1 MALLFLQGCSK
12 LQPGADPVVF
22 SLDTKAIVSA
32 GDNKTFRVMLFNE
45 QDRSFVQ
52 SGTYY
57 KAAGETALVACELN
71 AGAFVKEDASKG
83 INGFSGNANV
93 VLVSPG
99 IMNNNDGSLDYNP
112 DQGGLYVN
120 APKIYAIGR
129 YGAITLTDPLYEP
142 KSTISFEFYQKTGVS
157 GFSIADDKVM
167 IVGVNAQDETVRIYP
182 ALRQV
187 VMASNSQ
194 EREIPLARNEP
205 PSADPAL
212 NNYLKCYN
220 TADAN
225 KLQIASGIYAP
236 KDVAHKYLNILS
248 GVNVKD
254 GDYIYMSCT
263 MTQGT
268 RTFNLRLPLNAEN
281 VEMLPQYHYV
291 YKVLVES
298 DYISVVLDVY
308 DNSSNHWQGGGDS
321 SSNVGTLSNSIKI
334 GEWSDNGWTPA
345 GNIGFEIG

>member
-12 LQPGADPVVF
+12 LQPGADSVVF

-32 GDNKTFRVMLFNE
+32 EDNKTFRVMLFNE

-99 IMNNNDGSLDYNP
+99 IMNYNDGSLDYNP

-120 APKIYAIGR
+120 APKVYAIGR

-142 KSTISFEFYQKTGVS
+142 KSTISFEFYQKEGVR

-167 IVGVNAQDETVRIYP
+167 IVGVNAQKEKVRIYP

-194 EREIPLARNEP
+194 EREIHLTKIQTPTHPNE
-205 PSADPAL
+205 
-212 NNYLKCYN
+212 NNYLKYN

-225 KLQIASGIYAP
+225 KLHIASGIYAP
-236 KDVAHKYLNILS
+236 KDVAHNYLKILS

-308 DNSSNHWQGGGDS
+308 DNSSNDWQGGGGG

-334 GEWSDNGWTPA
+334 GEWSDNGWTSA
-345 GNIGFEIG
+345 GDIGFEIG

>member
-1 MALLFLQGCSK
+1 M
-12 LQPGADPVVF
+12 QPGADPVVF
-22 SLDTKAIVSA
+22 SLDTKAIV
-32 GDNKTFRVMLFNE
+32 GVQDEKTFRVMLYNE

-52 SGTYY
+52 TGTYY
-57 KAAGETALVACELN
+57 KKIGVNALVACSLDE
-71 AGAFVKEDASKG
+71 AGAYVNEDESKG
-83 INGFSGNANV
+83 INGYSGNANV

-99 IMNNNDGSLDYNP
+99 IMNYNDGSFEYNP
-112 DQGGLYVN
+112 ESGGLFVN
-120 APKIYAIGR
+120 APIVYAIGH
-129 YGAITLTDPLYEP
+129 YGAITLTNPLYEP

-157 GFSIADDKVM
+157 GFYVADDKVT
-167 IVGVNAQDETVRIYP
+167 IVGVNSKDEKVKIYP

-194 EREIPLARNEP
+194 EREIHLTKIATPTQ
-205 PSADPAL
+205 DPKE
-212 NNYLKCYN
+212 NNYLKCYY

-236 KDVAHKYLNILS
+236 KTVAHSYLGILS

-254 GDYIYMSCT
+254 GEYIYMSCN
-263 MTQGT
+263 MSQGS
-268 RTFNLRLPLNAEN
+268 RTFNIRIPLNVEN

-298 DYISVVLDVY
+298 DYISVFLDVY
-308 DNSSNHWQGGGDS
+308 DNTSNDWQDWPGGGDS

-334 GEWSDNGWTPA
+334 GEWSDNGWTSA
-345 GNIGFEIG
+345 GDIGFEIG